1 MSEREAIDAA
11 KAEWN
16 AQADQHNR
24 WDELG
29 CDEKLELVA
38 RTALDISSAQ
48 AVVAWMTE
56 DGERVITD
64 STKRGLPRAVQAP
77 YTVPLAPISSAGP
90 TGREQ

>member
-38 RTALDISSAQ
+38 RTALEMSPAQ
-48 AVVAWMTE
+48 AMVAWMTE

-64 STKRGLPRAVQAP
+64 STKRGLPRAVQTP
-77 YTVPLAPISSAGP
+77 YTVPLVRMSDAEP
-90 TGREQ
+90 TKGEQ